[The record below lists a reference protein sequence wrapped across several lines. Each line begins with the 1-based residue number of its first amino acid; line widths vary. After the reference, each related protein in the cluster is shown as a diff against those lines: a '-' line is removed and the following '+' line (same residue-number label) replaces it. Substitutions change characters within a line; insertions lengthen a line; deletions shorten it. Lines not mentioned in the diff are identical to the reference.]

1 MKINIF
7 KPLSFLLF
15 FAFLVACS
23 TKRDT
28 FMARNSHALSTKYN
42 ILYNGQV
49 GLDKGVEAVNTNSD
63 DDFWQLLPVEKMQ
76 IVEDFTSTTK
86 SKNTDFELA
95 ETKATKAI
103 QKHSMNIGGK
113 EKNSQIDEAYLM
125 LGKARYYDQRF
136 VPALDA
142 FNYILYKYPNSS
154 RIYEAKI
161 WREKTNM
168 RLGNDALV
176 IKNISKLLEDQ
187 DVKKQVFA
195 DANALLAASFLNLE
209 EKDSAVAKLK
219 LAIEFTKV
227 NQQRARYR
235 FVLGQLYQEL
245 GYKDSAVTSY
255 QSVIAMNRKAERKFV
270 IQAHAKKAE
279 LFDYQAGDSV
289 SFVKTFDKL
298 IQDRENRPYK
308 DLIFHQMAVFHDKQ
322 NNQKTALN
330 FYNASLRTN
339 SKDTYLVASNYR
351 NLGNLYFRNAE
362 YPSAAKYYDS
372 TLVKLNIKTRE
383 FAKIQKIRSNLDE
396 VMLYEALAKRNDSIL
411 NVVAMNPADRKTYF
425 EKYIVALKEKD
436 EVKQLLEEKNKAKQE
451 NINRNNAITSMD
463 PASGQEPV
471 KSARKSSMA
480 PPTITSAASQPAA
493 GVFYFYNP
501 TTVAFGKVEFKKNW
515 GERTLNGNWR
525 ISSGNAN
532 SALATASDEDKQSV
546 EKEAEPNKIMEQYTA
561 DFYLKQLP
569 TAQIELDS
577 INKERN
583 FAYYQLGIIYKEK
596 FKENA
601 LATAKLEQFLINNPE
616 EKLTPPAMYNLYK
629 LYQITDVNRA
639 AEMKNKI
646 SAQFPDSRYAQ
657 IINNTNPNGISQNE
671 TPENV
676 YNKWYKLFQQEQFV
690 TVLENADVLISQ
702 FSGDEIVSKFE
713 LLKANAIGKLKGL
726 TAYKNALQVVADNY
740 PNSEEGKN
748 AQVILT
754 EQIPFLEKVE
764 FKTTDSNN
772 WKILFLVGSR
782 DDKNT
787 KALEEKIKLFIA
799 SENLQKLYY
808 SYDIYT
814 EKENFITIHGIKSRV
829 YADDIALVLK
839 ENVKYKMTE
848 PAIVVSGDNYKVIQI
863 KKNLETYLV
872 PAKE

>member
-7 KPLSFLLF
+7 KPLSFLLL

-23 TKRDT
+23 IKRDT
-28 FMARNSHALSTKYN
+28 FMARNSHALSTNYN
-42 ILYNGQV
+42 ILYNGQI
-49 GLDKGVEAVNTNSD
+49 GLDKGVLAVNANND

-255 QSVIAMNRKAERKFV
+255 QSVIEMNRKAERKFV

-279 LFDYQAGDSV
+279 LFDYQSGDSV

-308 DLIFHQMAVFHDKQ
+308 DLIFHQMAVFYDKQ
-322 NNQKTALN
+322 NNQKTALD
-330 FYNASLRTN
+330 FYNASLQTN

-372 TLVKLNIKTRE
+372 TLVKLNTKTRE

-396 VMLYEALAKRNDSIL
+396 VILYEALAKQNDSIL

-436 EVKQLLEEKNKAKQE
+436 EVKRLLEEKNKAKQE
-451 NINRNNAITSMD
+451 NINRNNSMTSID
-463 PASGQEPV
+463 AASDQEPA

-546 EKEAEPNKIMEQYTA
+546 EKEAEPNKIVEQYTA

-601 LATAKLEQFLINNPE
+601 LAIAKLEQFLINNPE

-639 AEMKNKI
+639 AEMKNNI

-671 TPENV
+671 TPESV
-676 YNKWYKLFQQEQFV
+676 YKKWYKLFQQEQFV

-726 TAYKNALQVVADNY
+726 SAYKNALQVVADNY

-754 EQIPFLEKVE
+754 EQIPFLENME

-829 YADDIALVLK
+829 YSDEIALVLK
-839 ENVKYKMTE
+839 ENVKYKMAE
-848 PAIVVSGDNYKVIQI
+848 PAIVISGDNYKVIQI
-863 KKNLETYLV
+863 KKNLETYLA
-872 PAKE
+872 PAKK

>member
-1 MKINIF
+1 
-7 KPLSFLLF
+7 
-15 FAFLVACS
+15 
-23 TKRDT
+23 
-28 FMARNSHALSTKYN
+28 MARNSHALSTNYN
-42 ILYNGQV
+42 ILYNGQI
-49 GLDKGVEAVNTNSD
+49 GLDKGVLAVNANND

-187 DVKKQVFA
+187 NVKKQVFA

-255 QSVIAMNRKAERKFV
+255 QSVIEMNRKAERKFV

-279 LFDYQAGDSV
+279 LFDYQSGDSV

-322 NNQKTALN
+322 NNQKTALD
-330 FYNASLRTN
+330 FYNASLKTN

-372 TLVKLNIKTRE
+372 TLVKLNTKTRE

-396 VMLYEALAKRNDSIL
+396 VILYEALAKQNDSIL
-411 NVVAMNPADRKTYF
+411 NVVAMNPADRKSYF

-436 EVKQLLEEKNKAKQE
+436 EVKRLLEEKNKAKQE
-451 NINRNNAITSMD
+451 NINRNNSMTSID
-463 PASGQEPV
+463 AASGQEPA

-532 SALATASDEDKQSV
+532 SSLATASDEDKQSV
-546 EKEAEPNKIMEQYTA
+546 EKEAEPNKIVEQYTA

-569 TAQIELDS
+569 TTQIELDS

-601 LATAKLEQFLINNPE
+601 LAIAKLEQFLINNPE

-639 AEMKNKI
+639 AEMKNNI

-671 TPENV
+671 TPESV
-676 YNKWYKLFQQEQFV
+676 YKKWYKLFQQEQFV

-726 TAYKNALQVVADNY
+726 SAYKNALQVVADNY

-754 EQIPFLEKVE
+754 EQIPFLENME

-829 YADDIALVLK
+829 YSDEIALVLK
-839 ENVKYKMTE
+839 ENVKYKMAE
-848 PAIVVSGDNYKVIQI
+848 PAIVISGDNYKVIQI
-863 KKNLETYLV
+863 KKNLETYLA
-872 PAKE
+872 PAKK

>member
-1 MKINIF
+1 
-7 KPLSFLLF
+7 
-15 FAFLVACS
+15 
-23 TKRDT
+23 
-28 FMARNSHALSTKYN
+28 MARNSHALSTKYN

-49 GLDKGVEAVNTNSD
+49 GLDKGVLAVNANND

-187 DVKKQVFA
+187 NVKKQVFA
-195 DANALLAASFLNLE
+195 DANALLAASFLNLQK
-209 EKDSAVAKLK
+209 KDSAVAKLK

-255 QSVIAMNRKAERKFV
+255 QSVIEMNRKAERKFV

-279 LFDYQAGDSV
+279 LFDYQSGDSV

-322 NNQKTALN
+322 NNQKTALD
-330 FYNASLRTN
+330 FYNASLKTN

-372 TLVKLNIKTRE
+372 TLVKLNTKTRE

-396 VMLYEALAKRNDSIL
+396 VILYEALAKQNDSIL
-411 NVVAMNPADRKTYF
+411 NVVAMNPADRKSYF

-436 EVKQLLEEKNKAKQE
+436 EVKRLLEEKNKAKQE
-451 NINRNNAITSMD
+451 NINRNNSMTSID
-463 PASGQEPV
+463 AASGQEPA

-532 SALATASDEDKQSV
+532 SSLATASDEDKQSV
-546 EKEAEPNKIMEQYTA
+546 EKEAEPNKIVEQYTA

-569 TAQIELDS
+569 TTQIELDS

-601 LATAKLEQFLINNPE
+601 LAIAKLEQFLINNPE

-639 AEMKNKI
+639 AEMKNNI

-671 TPENV
+671 TPESV
-676 YNKWYKLFQQEQFV
+676 YKKWYKLFQQEQFV

-726 TAYKNALQVVADNY
+726 SAYKNALQVVADNY

-754 EQIPFLEKVE
+754 EQIPFLENME

-829 YADDIALVLK
+829 YSDEIALVLK
-839 ENVKYKMTE
+839 ENVKYKMAE
-848 PAIVVSGDNYKVIQI
+848 PAIVISGDNYKVIQI
-863 KKNLETYLV
+863 KKNLETYLA
-872 PAKE
+872 PAKK